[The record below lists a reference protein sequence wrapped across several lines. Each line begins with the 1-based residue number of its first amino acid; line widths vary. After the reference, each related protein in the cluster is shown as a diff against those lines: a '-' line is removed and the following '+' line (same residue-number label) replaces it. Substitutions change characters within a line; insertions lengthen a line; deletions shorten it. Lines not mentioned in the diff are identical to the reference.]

1 MGSLLYPGFQHS
13 VTCLQPMVK
22 LVERLLRPKDCQRS
36 RIIWRL
42 DAGFGSDDAIKWLL
56 ARDYQILVKGYNTR
70 RAKKVSLDVEPDGWQ
85 AVRPD
90 KWMAI
95 VPTNVR
101 YGRSVETLALKW
113 LAPKSGERY
122 ALLLHTL
129 EQSAV
134 DIVKLYD
141 ARGGAIESDIQQD
154 KLGLQLLR
162 RRKRSWHAQE
172 AWVILSDLAH
182 NLLIWSRDWMWAGSR
197 FESYGML
204 RLVQDVLNVPGGLEF
219 KGDQLCKVSL
229 QRTHPFA
236 TELQSCLQRL
246 FKELC

>member
-1 MGSLLYPGFQHS
+1 MLTKCWDDENAPAAMMDEHLRGPVLFKLFHFS
-13 VTCLQPMVK
+13 VIV
-22 LVERLLRPKDCQRS
+22 
-36 RIIWRL
+36 
-42 DAGFGSDDAIKWLL
+42 
-56 ARDYQILVKGYNTR
+56 YN
-70 RAKKVSLDVEPDGWQ
+70 WQ

-95 VPTNVR
+95 VRTNVR

-172 AWVILSDLAH
+172 A
-182 NLLIWSRDWMWAGSR
+182 
-197 FESYGML
+197 
-204 RLVQDVLNVPGGLEF
+204 
-219 KGDQLCKVSL
+219 
-229 QRTHPFA
+229 
-236 TELQSCLQRL
+236 
-246 FKELC
+246 

>member
-1 MGSLLYPGFQHS
+1 
-13 VTCLQPMVK
+13 MVE
-22 LVERLLRPKDCQRS
+22 LAERLLRPKDRQRR

-42 DAGFGSDDAIKWLL
+42 DAGFGSDDAVKWLL
-56 ARDYQILVKGYNTR
+56 SRDYQILVKGYNTR
-70 RAKKVSLDVEPDGWQ
+70 RAKKVALDVEPDDWQ

-90 KWMAI
+90 KWVAT
-95 VPTNVR
+95 VPTNIR
-101 YGRSVETLALKW
+101 YGRRVETLALKW

-129 EQSAV
+129 GQSAAEV
-134 DIVKLYD
+134 VKLYD

-182 NLLIWSRDWMWAGSR
+182 NLLIWSQDWMWADSR

-204 RLVQDVLNVPGGLEF
+204 RLVQDVLSIPGSLEF

-236 TELQSCLQRL
+236 TEVQSCLRRL